1 MRIIFV
7 ILCPF
12 NACNFENKYLLLK
25 SQTIAKLSR
34 ILQKNF
40 CIPNKLNKT
49 AKFNEKRC
57 EAKHRNR
64 RYSLHRLKPTFK
76 RTASEWQ
83 MQFLSLQ
90 ERLI

>member
-12 NACNFENKYLLLK
+12 NTCNFENKYLLLK
-25 SQTIAKLSR
+25 SKIIAYPS
-34 ILQKNF
+34 KNF
-40 CIPNKLNKT
+40 CFPNKLNKT
-49 AKFNEKRC
+49 AKFNGKRC

-64 RYSLHRLKPTFK
+64 RYSLHRLKPTFP

-83 MQFLSLQ
+83 M
-90 ERLI
+90 